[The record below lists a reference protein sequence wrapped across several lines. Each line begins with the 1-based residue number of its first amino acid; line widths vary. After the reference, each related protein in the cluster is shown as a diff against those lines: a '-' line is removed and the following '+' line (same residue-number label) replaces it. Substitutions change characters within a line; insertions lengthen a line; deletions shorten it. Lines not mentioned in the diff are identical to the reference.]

1 MANVRVLHDRVVV
14 VTGAAGGLSTAL
26 AERYAAAGA
35 RLALIDLDGAR
46 ADALAGI
53 DVLVNNAGISARALL
68 RDATPQVQRR
78 VMAVNYFGALQATQA
93 ARGPRKAPL
102 RRGGRHD
109 RRAHRRRGRRGQR
122 LCLPGRTA
130 WLGWWVSRIAP
141 ALYERLMLARV
152 GGEFDLMQA
161 RSETQ

>member
-1 MANVRVLHDRVVV
+1 MANVRVLRDRGVV

-68 RDATPQVQRR
+68 RDATPQVPRR
-78 VMAVNYFGALQATQA
+78 VRAVNYFGALQATRA
-93 ARGPRKAPL
+93 ARGPRQAPL
-102 RRGGRHD
+102 RSA
-109 RRAHRRRGRRGQR
+109 RRAATWPSPARSPRASSTRPGAANGRACRGARHGLGGGSAASRRR
-122 LCLPGRTA
+122 CTSA
-130 WLGWWVSRIAP
+130 
-141 ALYERLMLARV
+141 
-152 GGEFDLMQA
+152 
-161 RSETQ
+161 